1 MTYLH
6 ENRVIWV
13 TGAASGIGKA
23 VAEEIVS
30 EGGFVV
36 GSDLPTADFS
46 WADDLENVKCLTGSV
61 SDEEHNALAVETAIN
76 EFGHLDGAVLNAGMA
91 GRIDL
96 FEGDMGF
103 FDEVMNVNVR
113 AVILGIRECASE
125 MRPGSAITVTAS
137 TSGMR
142 GDPGMWVYNTSK
154 AAVINLVRSTSID
167 LAAKGIRINAV
178 CPGPTET
185 GMTTR
190 FDGEPYDNMRR
201 RIPLQRWGNAL
212 EIATAHSFLLS
223 SKASFITGAHLP
235 VDGGMSANSGQFTP
249 PPFTL

>member
-1 MTYLH
+1 M
-6 ENRVIWV
+6 IWV

-30 EGGFVV
+30 EGGLVL

-46 WADDLENVKCLTGSV
+46 WADGLENVKCIKGSV
-61 SDEEHNALAVETAIN
+61 SDKEHNALAVETAIS
-76 EFGHLDGAVLNAGMA
+76 EFGTLHGAVLNAGMA

-103 FDEVMNVNVR
+103 FDEVMDVNVR
-113 AVILGIRECASE
+113 AVILGIRECASV
-125 MRPGSAITVTAS
+125 MAPGSAITVTAS

-249 PPFTL
+249 PPFSL

>member
-30 EGGFVV
+30 EGGLVV

-61 SDEEHNALAVETAIN
+61 SDEDHNALAVETAIN

-96 FEGDMGF
+96 FEGD
-103 FDEVMNVNVR
+103 
-113 AVILGIRECASE
+113 
-125 MRPGSAITVTAS
+125 
-137 TSGMR
+137 
-142 GDPGMWVYNTSK
+142 
-154 AAVINLVRSTSID
+154 
-167 LAAKGIRINAV
+167 
-178 CPGPTET
+178 
-185 GMTTR
+185 
-190 FDGEPYDNMRR
+190 
-201 RIPLQRWGNAL
+201 
-212 EIATAHSFLLS
+212 
-223 SKASFITGAHLP
+223 
-235 VDGGMSANSGQFTP
+235 
-249 PPFTL
+249 

>member
-30 EGGFVV
+30 EGGLVV

-61 SDEEHNALAVETAIN
+61 SDEDHNALAVETAIN

-103 FDEVMNVNVR
+103 FDEVMDVNVR
-113 AVILGIRECASE
+113 AVILGIRECASV
-125 MRPGSAITVTAS
+125 MAPGSAITVTAS

-249 PPFTL
+249 PPFSL